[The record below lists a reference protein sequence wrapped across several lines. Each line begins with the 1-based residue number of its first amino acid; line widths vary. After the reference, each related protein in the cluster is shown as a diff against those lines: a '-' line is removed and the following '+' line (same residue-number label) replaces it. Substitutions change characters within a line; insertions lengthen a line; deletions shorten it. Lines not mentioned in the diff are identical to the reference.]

1 MRWKRSSEFIT
12 SGVGG
17 YILPVVQGNNCV
29 FTLRINSVDQSH
41 EGTYRC
47 ELDGVNNEDP
57 PISAER
63 TLRIARK
70 SGCPSGLSVCPS
82 VSLVKKLLSE

>member
-1 MRWKRSSEFIT
+1 MRWKHLSEFIT

-17 YILPVVQGNNCV
+17 YVLRIDSKCV

-41 EGTYRC
+41 EGTFHC
-47 ELDGVNNEDP
+47 ELDGVNSEDP

-63 TLRIARK
+63 TLEIARK
-70 SGCPSGLSVCPS
+70 SCCLCVCLSGKILS
-82 VSLVKKLLSE
+82 